1 MVFTC
6 TGNFSYL
13 VAWTRDNKISKTCIS
28 STSYVCL
35 KKMSFNIAINTFY
48 VNKNHHCLHNIMLVP
63 TFLLDYP
70 HVGYH
75 PYMDSLS
82 AENETNLYENRKK

>member
-1 MVFTC
+1 
-6 TGNFSYL
+6 
-13 VAWTRDNKISKTCIS
+13 
-28 STSYVCL
+28 
-35 KKMSFNIAINTFY
+35 
-48 VNKNHHCLHNIMLVP
+48 MLVP

-75 PYMDSLS
+75 PYMDLLS

>member
-1 MVFTC
+1 
-6 TGNFSYL
+6 
-13 VAWTRDNKISKTCIS
+13 
-28 STSYVCL
+28 
-35 KKMSFNIAINTFY
+35 
-48 VNKNHHCLHNIMLVP
+48 MLVP

-75 PYMDSLS
+75 PYMDSS